1 MSLRPLLL
9 CAAAIPAMLAF
20 SAPVS
25 AAELKA
31 VASFTVL
38 ADVVHQVGGD
48 KVRVATLVG
57 PDGDPHEIE
66 PSPSDAKKLK
76 EADVVFVSGEG
87 LEGWM
92 DRLISASGFK
102 GKPVTASEGIKT
114 RTMEED
120 GKTVTDPH
128 VWNSPVNVKVWVA
141 NIEKAL
147 SAADPADAATFKAN
161 AEAYTKKL
169 DAMDT
174 YARDKIGKVPEDRRK
189 VLTSHDAFGYFG
201 REYKVTF
208 LAPLGVLHR
217 KRSLRHRRCQ
227 ADRPDQ
233 GRTRKDLFLRELQRP
248 RLVKQ
253 VAKATGAEPGGEL
266 YVESLSKPKGPAATY
281 EKMFRYNVDQLA
293 GAMSKAAEVFSGVS
307 PLKVLPL
314 TLTLSPLGGER
325 ACHVQRRNWWEAAR
339 HIPSPRLRGE
349 GGGSRMRGFSQ
360 LPLPSHLQI
369 KHQNPASPPSQAATI
384 RSPTAMWSGWAR

>member
-1 MSLRPLLL
+1 MSLRSLLL
-9 CAAAIPAMLAF
+9 ATAAGPALLAL

-48 KVRVATLVG
+48 KVHVASLVG
-57 PDGDPHEIE
+57 PDGDPHEFE

-92 DRLISASGFK
+92 DRLITASGFK
-102 GKPVTASEGIKT
+102 GKPVTASEGVNT

-161 AEAYTKKL
+161 AEAYAKKL
-169 DAMDT
+169 DAMDA

-208 LAPLGVLHR
+208 LAPLGISTESEAAATDVAKLI
-217 KRSLRHRRCQ
+217 
-227 ADRPDQ
+227 DQ
-233 GRTRKDLFLRELQRP
+233 IKAEHVKTYFFENSNDP

-266 YVESLSKPKGPAATY
+266 YVESLSKAKGPAPTY

-293 GAMSKAAEVFSGVS
+293 AAMTK
-307 PLKVLPL
+307 
-314 TLTLSPLGGER
+314 
-325 ACHVQRRNWWEAAR
+325 
-339 HIPSPRLRGE
+339 
-349 GGGSRMRGFSQ
+349 GS
-360 LPLPSHLQI
+360 
-369 KHQNPASPPSQAATI
+369 
-384 RSPTAMWSGWAR
+384 